1 MADEKHQINLVLDS
15 ISVYSAFFSLP
26 VDVKLDHF
34 GINPLKAGA
43 KAAKVSSATRL
54 ADLAETIL
62 CSI

>member
-1 MADEKHQINLVLDS
+1 MVDEKHHINLVLDN
-15 ISVYSAFFSLP
+15 ISVYGAFSSLP
-26 VDVKLDHF
+26 VDVKSDHF

-43 KAAKVSSATRL
+43 EAAKVSSATIL